1 MGREALIEYASGKE
15 RAQVRAHL
23 DSFALQLSGARKL
36 NLPLA
41 DVRSAV
47 ASGDLLKIETKTAKF
62 SLALGAK
69 EAAAWAKKILNPP
82 SLADKLGVKPGVN
95 VAVIGERI
103 AEIDD
108 AVSGAAA
115 VKHFA
120 SLAKAKTA
128 LAAAD
133 VVGLALS
140 VAAEKDVATAAK
152 MIGDGTALWLVYR
165 KGAKPNG
172 DDVIRLARAAGLK
185 DTKVA
190 RVSETHAALR
200 FIRAKG

>member
-1 MGREALIEYASGKE
+1 MGREALIECVSGKE

-23 DSFALQLSGARKL
+23 DSFALQLSGAKKL

-47 ASGDLLKIETKTAKF
+47 VSGDLLKVESKSAKF
-62 SLALGAK
+62 TLALGAK
-69 EAAAWAKKILNPP
+69 EATAWAKKILNPP
-82 SLADKLGVKPGVN
+82 SLADKLGIKPGLN
-95 VAVIGERI
+95 VAVVGERI

-108 AVSGAAA
+108 AVTSAAA

-120 SLAKAKTA
+120 SLGKAKTG
-128 LAAAD
+128 LASSD
-133 VVGLALS
+133 IVYLALS
-140 VAAEKDVATAAK
+140 AAAEKEIAAAANALGQK
-152 MIGDGTALWLVYR
+152 AALWLVYR
-165 KGAKPNG
+165 KGTKPNG

-200 FIRAKG
+200 FIRARS